1 MSMWFE
7 LRCPVSADL
16 GFIRDLVEV
25 CGRYAG
31 LRGERLDEL
40 VLAVNEA
47 VTNVLDH
54 GGRAGLVTARGHG
67 DGITVEVLDTA
78 GLLTDEHLTS
88 AVVDPTR
95 GHGFGLWV
103 IQHLCDEVTLE
114 QTGLGSRLSLT
125 VRRPAAE
132 AERGRPAARPAA
144 QGPQGLPRQ
153 GDGRAAGWRGRDDEP
168 GRRDDE
174 RRSVS

>member
-1 MSMWFE
+1 MRFE

-25 CGRYAG
+25 CGRHAG
-31 LRGERLDEL
+31 LQGERLEEL

-54 GGRAGLVTARGHG
+54 GGRAGLVTARGHD
-67 DGITVEVLDTA
+67 DGITVEILDTA
-78 GLLTDEHLTS
+78 GRLSREHL
-88 AVVDPTR
+88 AGARVDPTR

-103 IQHLCDEVTLE
+103 IQRLCDEVTLE

-125 VRRPAAE
+125 VHRPAA
-132 AERGRPAARPAA
+132 APATRHHGERSGRHGDGHAVRHDGHAVRHDERAARH
-144 QGPQGLPRQ
+144 
-153 GDGRAAGWRGRDDEP
+153 DG
-168 GRRDDE
+168 E